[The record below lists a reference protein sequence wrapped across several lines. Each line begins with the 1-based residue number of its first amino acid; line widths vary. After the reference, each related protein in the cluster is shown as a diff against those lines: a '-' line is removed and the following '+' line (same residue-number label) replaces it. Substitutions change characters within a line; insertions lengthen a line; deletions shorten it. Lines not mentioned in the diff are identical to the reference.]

1 MTFPGGPAPHDE
13 TVALSPAWLT
23 SVLRQRTP
31 GVTVTAT
38 EVTERIET
46 VATKVRFD
54 VAYENGAA
62 PEDAP
67 PALCVKAYFNPA
79 TRQRGTSRAEVD
91 FYRLLAGS
99 LPVRT
104 PPCVHAAVDEESGHP
119 LLLMHDLVATGARF
133 GDPLMGFGRDQA
145 AGTLDQLAALH
156 AATWDG
162 EARDGGTRGG
172 GSWDG
177 VNTLAAA
184 TDDRK
189 DRTDLA
195 ASFPPRLA
203 RLTGYMSADRLQAQL
218 DDGRAPGVPAGVRR
232 ADRLLD
238 AVNALA
244 ELSPAH
250 PRCLVHG
257 DVHTG
262 NVYATADGS
271 PGLIDWQVVQYGVWA
286 LDVGYHLAAV
296 LDPDERARSEREL
309 LDHYLD
315 RLAAHGGTPPGRDDA
330 WWAYRAHLPYGFFL
344 WGITRAVDRPI
355 TERHAARLAQ
365 AVAWHDSF
373 GLLGV

>member
-1 MTFPGGPAPHDE
+1 MTVTSLPGGPAPHDLD
-13 TVALSPAWLT
+13 TALSPAWLT
-23 SVLRQRTP
+23 AVLRQRHP
-31 GVTVTAT
+31 GVAVTAT

-54 VAYENGAA
+54 VAYENDEAQGA
-62 PEDAP
+62 PS
-67 PALCVKAYFNPA
+67 ALCVKAYFNPA
-79 TRQRGTSRAEVD
+79 SRQRGTSRAEVD
-91 FYRLLAGS
+91 FYRLLAAA

-104 PPCVHAAVDEESGHP
+104 PPCVHAEVDEETGHP
-119 LLLMHDLVATGARF
+119 LLLMHDLVASGTRF

-156 AATWDG
+156 AAT
-162 EARDGGTRGG
+162 RD
-172 GSWDG
+172 D
-177 VNTLAAA
+177 VEQPVDLAAA
-184 TDDRK
+184 
-189 DRTDLA
+189 
-195 ASFPPRLA
+195 FPPRLA
-203 RLTGYMSADRLQAQL
+203 PLTRYMGPDRLQAQL
-218 DDGRAPGVPAGVRR
+218 DDGRAAEVTTEVRR
-232 ADRLLD
+232 ADRLI
-238 AVNALA
+238 AAMHALA

-262 NVYATADGS
+262 NVYAMSDGS
-271 PGLIDWQVVQYGVWA
+271 PGLIDWQVVQYGAWA

-296 LDPDERARSEREL
+296 LDPDERARSEGEL

-315 RLAAHGGTPPGRDDA
+315 RLAAHGGTPPGRDEA

-355 TERHAARLAQ
+355 TERHAGRLAQ

>member
-1 MTFPGGPAPHDE
+1 MSARAVTRLPGGPAPHDE
-13 TVALSPAWLT
+13 AVVLSPAWLT
-23 SVLRQRTP
+23 AVLRQRHP
-31 GVTVTAT
+31 GATVTAT
-38 EVTERIET
+38 DVTERIQT

-54 VAYENGAA
+54 VAYESGATA
-62 PEDAP
+62 DAP
-67 PALCVKAYFNPA
+67 PALCVKAYFNPVA
-79 TRQRGTSRAEVD
+79 RQRGTSRAEVD
-91 FYRLLAGS
+91 FYRRLAGT

-104 PPCVHAAVDEESGHP
+104 PPCVHAEVDDETGHP
-119 LLLMHDLVATGARF
+119 LLLMHDLVVAGAEF

-162 EARDGGTRGG
+162 SPKRQALTP
-172 GSWDG
+172 
-177 VNTLAAA
+177 
-184 TDDRK
+184 
-189 DRTDLA
+189 DLA
-195 ASFPPRLA
+195 TAFPPRLTSLA
-203 RLTGYMSADRLQAQL
+203 RHLGPERLQAQL
-218 DDGRAPGVPAGVRR
+218 DDGRAPGIPAEVRR
-232 ADRLLD
+232 ADRLL
-238 AVNALA
+238 AAMGALA
-244 ELSPAH
+244 GFSDRH

-286 LDVGYHLAAV
+286 LDVAYHLAAV
-296 LDPDERARSEREL
+296 LDPDERVRSEREL

-315 RLAAHGGTPPGRDDA
+315 RLATHGGRPLDRDEA

-355 TERHAARLAQ
+355 TQRHASRLAQ
-365 AVAWHDSF
+365 AVARHDSF

>member
-1 MTFPGGPAPHDE
+1 MNLPGGPAPHDE
-13 TVALSPAWLT
+13 AVALSPAWLT
-23 SVLRQRTP
+23 AVLRQRNP

-38 EVTERIET
+38 KVTERIET

-54 VAYENGAA
+54 VAYEHFDVSYENGAA
-62 PEDAP
+62 HGGAP

-104 PPCVHAAVDEESGHP
+104 PPCVHAEVDEQTGHP
-119 LLLMHDLVATGARF
+119 LLLMHDLVATGALF
-133 GDPLMGFGRDQA
+133 GDPLMGFTRDQA

-162 EARDGGTRGG
+162 AKLGGT
-172 GSWDG
+172 
-177 VNTLAAA
+177 VPLVTA
-184 TDDRK
+184 
-189 DRTDLA
+189 
-195 ASFPPRLA
+195 FPPRLA
-203 RLTGYMSADRLQAQL
+203 RLTGYMGPDRLQAQL
-218 DDGRAPGVPAGVRR
+218 DDGRAPDVPANVRR
-232 ADRLLD
+232 ADRLLA

-244 ELSPAH
+244 ALSPAH

-271 PGLIDWQVVQYGVWA
+271 PGLIDWQVVQYGAWA

-315 RLAAHGGTPPGRDDA
+315 RLAAHGGTPPGRDEA

-344 WGITRAVDRPI
+344 WGITRAVERPI
-355 TERHAARLAQ
+355 TERHAGRLAQ
-365 AVAWHDSF
+365 AVAYHDSF
-373 GLLGV
+373 GMLGV

>member
-1 MTFPGGPAPHDE
+1 M
-13 TVALSPAWLT
+13 ALSPAWLT
-23 SVLRQRTP
+23 AVLRQRYP
-31 GVTVTAT
+31 GAVVTAT

-54 VAYENGAA
+54 VTYKNGAV
-62 PEDAP
+62 PKGAP

-79 TRQRGTSRAEVD
+79 TRQRGASRAEVD

-104 PPCVHAAVDEESGHP
+104 PPCVHAEVDEETGHP
-119 LLLMHDLVATGARF
+119 LLLMHDLVATGTRF

-162 EARDGGTRGG
+162 TKPQDGRASNGG
-172 GSWDG
+172 
-177 VNTLAAA
+177 LAAA
-184 TDDRK
+184 
-189 DRTDLA
+189 
-195 ASFPPRLA
+195 FPPRLA
-203 RLTGYMSADRLQAQL
+203 RLTGYMAPGRLQAQL
-218 DDGRAPGVPAGVRR
+218 VDGRTPSIPAGVRR
-232 ADRLLD
+232 ADRLLA

-244 ELSPAH
+244 ELSAAH

-296 LDPDERARSEREL
+296 LDPDERVRSERQL

-315 RLAAHGGTPPGRDDA
+315 RLAAHGGTPPGRDEA

-355 TERHAARLAQ
+355 TERHAGRLAQ

>member
-13 TVALSPAWLT
+13 AVALSPAWLT
-23 SVLRQRTP
+23 AVLRQRDP

-62 PEDAP
+62 PEGAP
-67 PALCVKAYFNPA
+67 AALCVKAYFDPA

-91 FYRLLAGS
+91 FYRLLAAS

-104 PPCVHAAVDEESGHP
+104 PPCVHAEVDEETGHP

-162 EARDGGTRGG
+162 AKPP
-172 GSWDG
+172 
-177 VNTLAAA
+177 AA
-184 TDDRK
+184 TSDS
-189 DRTDLA
+189 RTHPYDLA
-195 ASFPPRLA
+195 ALFPPRLA
-203 RLTGYMSADRLQAQL
+203 RLTGYMGADRLQTQL
-218 DDGRAPGVPAGVRR
+218 DDGRTRDVPTGVRR
-232 ADRLLD
+232 ADRLLA

-244 ELSPAH
+244 ALSPAH
-250 PRCLVHG
+250 PRCLIHG

-271 PGLIDWQVVQYGVWA
+271 PGLIDWQVVQYGTWA

-296 LDPDERARSEREL
+296 LDPDERAHSEREL

-315 RLAAHGGTPPGRDDA
+315 RLAAHGGTPPGRDEA

-344 WGITRAVDRPI
+344 WGITRAVERPI
-355 TERHAARLAQ
+355 TERHAGRLAQ

>member
-1 MTFPGGPAPHDE
+1 MTVTSVPGGPAPHDLD
-13 TVALSPAWLT
+13 TALSPAWLT
-23 SVLRQRTP
+23 AVLRQRHS

-54 VAYENGAA
+54 VSYANGAA
-62 PEDAP
+62 PEGAP
-67 PALCVKAYFNPA
+67 RALCVKAYFNPA

-104 PPCVHAAVDEESGHP
+104 PPCVHAEVDEETGHP
-119 LLLMHDLVATGARF
+119 LLLMHDLVATGHRF

-162 EARDGGTRGG
+162 AGQKVD
-172 GSWDG
+172 
-177 VNTLAAA
+177 LAAA
-184 TDDRK
+184 
-189 DRTDLA
+189 
-195 ASFPPRLA
+195 FPPRLA
-203 RLTGYMSADRLQAQL
+203 RLTGYMGPERLQAQL
-218 DDGRAPGVPAGVRR
+218 DDGRAPDVPAGVRR
-232 ADRLLD
+232 ADRLLA

-315 RLAAHGGTPPGRDDA
+315 RLAAHGGTPPGRDEA
-330 WWAYRAHLPYGFFL
+330 WWAYRAQLPYGFFL
-344 WGITRAVDRPI
+344 WGITRAVERPI
-355 TERHAARLAQ
+355 TERHTGRLAQ

>member
-1 MTFPGGPAPHDE
+1 MTFPGGPAPQDE
-13 TVALSPAWLT
+13 SVALSPPWLT
-23 SVLRQRTP
+23 AVLRQRHP
-31 GVTVTAT
+31 GATVTAT
-38 EVTERIET
+38 QITERIET

-54 VAYENGAA
+54 VSYENGETGTA
-62 PEDAP
+62 PGDAP

-79 TRQRGTSRAEVD
+79 SRQRGTSRAEVD
-91 FYRLLAGS
+91 FYRLLAAS

-104 PPCVHAAVDEESGHP
+104 PPCVHAEVDEDSGHP
-119 LLLMHDLVATGARF
+119 LLLMHDLVTSGARF

-162 EARDGGTRGG
+162 AKPLGG
-172 GSWDG
+172 
-177 VNTLAAA
+177 AA
-184 TDDRK
+184 DDKEHRP
-189 DRTDLA
+189 DLA
-195 ASFPPRLA
+195 TAFPPRLTS
-203 RLTGYMSADRLQAQL
+203 LTRYMGVDRLQAQL
-218 DDGRAPGVPAGVRR
+218 DDGRAPGIPADVRR
-232 ADRLLD
+232 ADRLLP
-238 AVNALA
+238 AMGALA
-244 ELSPAH
+244 ERSPAH

-296 LDPDERARSEREL
+296 LHPDERANCEREL

-315 RLAAHGGTPPGRDDA
+315 RLAAHGGTPPGRDEA

-344 WGITRAVDRPI
+344 WGITRAVERPI
-355 TERHAARLAQ
+355 TERHAGRLAQ

>member
-1 MTFPGGPAPHDE
+1 MTVTSLPGGPAPHDLD
-13 TVALSPAWLT
+13 TTLSPAWLT
-23 SVLRQRTP
+23 AVLRRRHP

-54 VAYENGAA
+54 VAYENGAT
-62 PEDAP
+62 PGGAP

-91 FYRLLAGS
+91 FYRLLAGT

-104 PPCVHAAVDEESGHP
+104 PPCVHAEVDEETGHP
-119 LLLMHDLVATGARF
+119 LLLMHDLVATGNRF

-156 AATWDG
+156 AATW
-162 EARDGGTRGG
+162 GGVKAT
-172 GSWDG
+172 WDG
-177 VNTLAAA
+177 VKQKVDLAAA
-184 TDDRK
+184 
-189 DRTDLA
+189 
-195 ASFPPRLA
+195 FPPRLA
-203 RLTGYMSADRLQAQL
+203 RLTGYTGPERLRAQL
-218 DDGRAPGVPAGVRR
+218 DDGRAADAPAGVRR
-232 ADRLLD
+232 ADRLLA

-262 NVYATADGS
+262 NIYATPEGA
-271 PGLIDWQVVQYGVWA
+271 PGLIDWQVVQYGAWA
-286 LDVGYHLAAV
+286 LDVGYHLAAA

-315 RLAAHGGTPPGRDDA
+315 RLAAHGGTPPGRDEA

-344 WGITRAVDRPI
+344 WGITRAVDRSI
-355 TERHAARLAQ
+355 TERHAGRLAQ

>member
-1 MTFPGGPAPHDE
+1 MNLPGGPAPHDE
-13 TVALSPAWLT
+13 AVALSPAWLT
-23 SVLRQRTP
+23 AVLRQRHP

-54 VAYENGAA
+54 VSYENGGA
-62 PEDAP
+62 PEGTP

-79 TRQRGTSRAEVD
+79 TRQRGASRAEVD

-104 PPCVHAAVDEESGHP
+104 PPCVHAEVDEETGHP

-133 GDPLMGFGRDQA
+133 GDPLMGFTRGQA

-162 EARDGGTRGG
+162 AKSLAATTGGAKSLAATTGG
-172 GSWDG
+172 G
-177 VNTLAAA
+177 
-184 TDDRK
+184 K
-189 DRTDLA
+189 HPPDLA
-195 ASFPPRLA
+195 TAFPPRLA
-203 RLTGYMSADRLQAQL
+203 RLTGYMSPDRLQAQL
-218 DDGRAPGVPAGVRR
+218 DDGRAPDVPADVRR
-232 ADRLLD
+232 ADRLLA

-244 ELSPAH
+244 ALSPAH

-271 PGLIDWQVVQYGVWA
+271 PGLIDWQVVQYGAWA

-315 RLAAHGGTPPGRDDA
+315 RLAAHGGTPPGRDEA

-344 WGITRAVDRPI
+344 WGITRAVERPI
-355 TERHAARLAQ
+355 TERHAGRLAQ
-365 AVAWHDSF
+365 AVAYHDSF